1 MTSDQSDHIVDGKS
15 VSSIAQCIHA
25 SIRCRVSHQLMFP
38 ALSSVQCP
46 QCPPPTQ
53 HNPQP
58 IIRNYSR
65 KFFRVIFMGK
75 GLKCL
80 QRPAFTAFF
89 SGLLHNRLIHLS
101 FTIIKLK

>member
-1 MTSDQSDHIVDGKS
+1 MTSQKWQHQIVNGKS
-15 VSSIAQCIHA
+15 VGSAALCLHA
-25 SIRCRVSHQLMFP
+25 SIRCEVSHQLMHP
-38 ALSSVQCP
+38 DLAQQCP
-46 QCPPPTQ
+46 THAAQS
-53 HNPQP
+53 QP

-89 SGLLHNRLIHLS
+89 SGLLHNRVIHLS

>member
-1 MTSDQSDHIVDGKS
+1 MASFGITRQHQMRGVAS
-15 VSSIAQCIHA
+15 AHA
-25 SIRCRVSHQLMFP
+25 PRPGQ
-38 ALSSVQCP
+38 QCP
-46 QCPPPTQ
+46 THAAQS
-53 HNPQP
+53 QP

-89 SGLLHNRLIHLS
+89 SGLLHNRVIHLS